1 MKNLDSDFLE
11 KNVLNSDPKFC
22 LMEERVRLIKEM
34 AVVIEKDFDGKF
46 TNFVQKSGY
55 DCA

>member
-1 MKNLDSDFLE
+1 MDKEFLE
-11 KNVLNSDPKFC
+11 KNVLNSYPEFC
-22 LMEERVRLIKEM
+22 LLEERVRLIKEM
-34 AVVIEKDFDGKF
+34 AGVIERDFDGKF